1 MTEEKK
7 IRRRTDEKSK
17 VRTRLISKKKL
28 KAKKLEICNK
38 DDTEMKINLK
48 NYERSDF
55 KKDEEECY
63 LMRWKLRN
71 EGKINSLTE
80 ELRWKKSEFQ

>member
-63 LMRWKLRN
+63 LMR
-71 EGKINSLTE
+71 
-80 ELRWKKSEFQ
+80 